1 MKKILSVI
9 LAVMMLFG
17 ALSMGASAATTV
29 TDPYDFIE
37 GNMVNQDQVVLV
49 FNFNGGTSKTA
60 VRVYDTTSKSFVSET
75 VSGTYIMVPEKS
87 NELVVGNQITLPSV
101 TPAEGSSFVGW
112 YCEDDGVT
120 YTTVPNGYTIPA
132 YAGQKVITFTAWYE
146 PAEAETDVMA
156 TVLGILTKV
165 FGAIIG
171 IILYNGDTEAGVAMM
186 EKMLGGILG

>member
-29 TDPYDFIE
+29 SDPYDFIE

-49 FNFNGGTSKTA
+49 FNFNGGSSKTA
-60 VRVYDTTSKSFVSET
+60 VRVYDTESKGFVSET
-75 VSGTYIMVPEKS
+75 VSGTYIMVPETS
-87 NELVVGNQITLPSV
+87 NDLVVANSVTLPSV
-101 TPAEGSSFVGW
+101 TPPSGSSFTGW
-112 YCEDDGVT
+112 YCEEDGVT
-120 YTTVPNGYTIPA
+120 YTTVPNGYKIPT

-156 TVLGILTKV
+156 TVLGILVKV

-171 IILYNGDTEAGVAMM
+171 IILYNGNTEQGVALM
-186 EKMLGGILG
+186 EKMLGGIMG